1 MWRHIIYRHSFIAEE
16 KGGVKKDKEEMKS
29 ISFIQPLPGIN
40 TFIQPLTFVLGEIQY
55 VICTDFS
62 SAAEHYPASIPVDF
76 EFQ

>member
-1 MWRHIIYRHSFIAEE
+1 MRRHIIHSHSFITE
-16 KGGVKKDKEEMKS
+16 KKGCVKKDKEEMKS

-62 SAAEHYPASIPVDF
+62 SASEHYPASIPVNF